1 MRLECMKLMKLSEIA
16 SMSDRRRK
24 KYRWDRIGLV
34 LGCLILFSFGL
45 AAWVAPGDELGENV
59 LAHPKHKELSGIS
72 SAPEAKEEENV
83 AAEKAVVEREVLPCS
98 CNKNVLKLA
107 KNPYTDHR
115 QAARNLPN
123 SFFVKDKN
131 ELNAG
136 KRNGKLVEV
145 KDGRGYHISSLSHS
159 YAVLLPEVNEL
170 LEDLGNDFAD
180 LLVGTKNEGTRIR
193 VTSLTRTVKQQSRLG
208 RRNYNAIDEAS
219 THSYGASFDIAFTDR
234 PDNAADCSAPTRAM
248 QKVLSQYQNSKRI
261 LVIPERDCM
270 HVTLRP

>member
-1 MRLECMKLMKLSEIA
+1 MSEIA
-16 SMSDRRRK
+16 TMTARSKK

-34 LGCLILFSFGL
+34 LGGMVLFSFGL
-45 AAWVAPGDELGENV
+45 AAWVAPEEGLEAQV
-59 LAHPKHKELSGIS
+59 LSHPQHNLTAQSP
-72 SAPEAKEEENV
+72 APAKVLNEASERIVKSVKATEEV
-83 AAEKAVVEREVLPCS
+83 VLPCS
-98 CNKNVLKLA
+98 CNKKVLKLT

-115 QAARNLPN
+115 RAARNLPN

-145 KDGRGYHISSLSHS
+145 RDARGYHISALSHS
-159 YAVLLPEVNEL
+159 YAVLLPEVKEL

-180 LLVGTKNEGTRIR
+180 LLEGTSSEGTRIR
-193 VTSLTRTVKQQSRLG
+193 VTSLTRTVKQQNRLG

-234 PDNAADCSAPTRAM
+234 PDNDADCSAPTRAI
-248 QKVLSQYQNSKRI
+248 QQVLSQYQKAKRI
-261 LVIPERDCM
+261 LVIPEKDCM

>member
-1 MRLECMKLMKLSEIA
+1 MSEIA
-16 SMSDRRRK
+16 SMTVRSKK

-34 LGCLILFSFGL
+34 LGGMVLFSFGL
-45 AAWVAPGDELGENV
+45 AAWVAPEVDLDAQVLSHPEHNV
-59 LAHPKHKELSGIS
+59 TVPGPATVTAIRE
-72 SAPEAKEEENV
+72 APEPTVKSVKATEEV
-83 AAEKAVVEREVLPCS
+83 VLPCS

-107 KNPYTDHR
+107 KNPYTEHR
-115 QAARNLPN
+115 RAARNLPN

-145 KDGRGYHISSLSHS
+145 RDARGYHISALSHS
-159 YAVLLPEVNEL
+159 YAVLLPEVKEL

-180 LLVGTKNEGTRIR
+180 LLEGTSSEGTRIR
-193 VTSLTRTVKQQSRLG
+193 VTSLTRTVKQQNRLG

-234 PDNAADCSAPTRAM
+234 PDNGADCSAPTRAI
-248 QKVLSQYQNSKRI
+248 QQVLSQYQKEKRI
-261 LVIPERDCM
+261 LVIPEKACM

>member
-1 MRLECMKLMKLSEIA
+1 
-16 SMSDRRRK
+16 MSNRRRK

-34 LGCLILFSFGL
+34 LGGFVLFSFGL
-45 AAWVAPGDELGENV
+45 AAWVAPEEDLDANV
-59 LAHPKHKELSGIS
+59 LEHPIHRESTSEL
-72 SAPEAKEEENV
+72 
-83 AAEKAVVEREVLPCS
+83 VVGESKVVKNEPLVETRIEDEVLPCS

-107 KNPYTDHR
+107 KNPYTEHR
-115 QAARNLPN
+115 KAARNLPN

-145 KDGRGYHISSLSHS
+145 HDGRGYHISALSHS
-159 YAVLLPEVNEL
+159 HSVLLPEVDEL
-170 LEDLGNDFAD
+170 LKDLGNDFAD
-180 LLVGTKNEGTRIR
+180 LLVGTSSEGTRIR
-193 VTSLTRTVKQQSRLG
+193 VTSLTRTVKQQNRLG
-208 RRNYNAIDEAS
+208 RRNYNAIDQAS

-234 PDNAADCSAPTRAM
+234 PDNSADCSAPTRAM
-248 QKVLSQYQNSKRI
+248 QKLLSEYQKSRRI